1 MADPWGEGRGS
12 DAGSLGGTGGIPW
25 WILREERGDPVPA
38 LSRRPDPLGS
48 PRIPAQPLSPA
59 AVLQSWS
66 IQQDGPISKVLLFP
80 LPSAPEVDPGA
91 AQPYGLLVT
100 SAIELSVVYRDVLA
114 KGLGDQLILPASDQ
128 HDSVLCAL
136 VTDIDFD
143 GSAEIL
149 LGTYGQELLCY
160 KYDSPGQFRLV
171 WTRRFPS
178 PLLSMLYADLTA
190 DGVCELAVVCLK
202 GLHVLQHSL
211 EPTARQVL
219 ERLRRRARRRR
230 EEGGGGG
237 DDAAGRPP
245 TRRFSP
251 QN

>member
-80 LPSAPEVDPGA
+80 LPSAPEGEGDNRGHPPHPAPIPPDPSGSHPRPLLLPPPVDPGA

-100 SAIELSVVYRDVLA
+100 SAIELSVVYR
-114 KGLGDQLILPASDQ
+114 
-128 HDSVLCAL
+128 
-136 VTDIDFD
+136 
-143 GSAEIL
+143 
-149 LGTYGQELLCY
+149 
-160 KYDSPGQFRLV
+160 
-171 WTRRFPS
+171 
-178 PLLSMLYADLTA
+178 
-190 DGVCELAVVCLK
+190 
-202 GLHVLQHSL
+202 
-211 EPTARQVL
+211 
-219 ERLRRRARRRR
+219 
-230 EEGGGGG
+230 
-237 DDAAGRPP
+237 
-245 TRRFSP
+245 
-251 QN
+251 